1 MVFELSRF
9 SNIKHSSCCV
19 GNIMDDSDSSVFRR
33 NQPGDRQRAL
43 DIMLPMVESEK
54 QVASDIYCLVGR
66 IYKDM
71 FQDSHF
77 TDTQSRD
84 SSIHWW
90 AKALFTKFTSAGTT
104 YETFHSLRTF
114 QHTIPSIKKQKWHTD
129 TGRNKAESNRE
140 TGRRICFG
148 VKSVINFW
156 FIFSYTFLAHEHVI
170 AGMMKLEGRN
180 MV

>member
-1 MVFELSRF
+1 
-9 SNIKHSSCCV
+9 
-19 GNIMDDSDSSVFRR
+19 MDDSDPSVFRR

-43 DIMLPMVESEK
+43 DIMLPMVESEE

-90 AKALFTKFTSAGTT
+90 AKALFIKCTSAGTT

-129 TGRNKAESNRE
+129 TGRNKTESNRE

-156 FIFSYTFLAHEHVI
+156 FIFFLYVSCTWTCDCWYDEAWRKKY
-170 AGMMKLEGRN
+170 GLEISRRVN
-180 MV
+180 IDDRSLKRSTLW